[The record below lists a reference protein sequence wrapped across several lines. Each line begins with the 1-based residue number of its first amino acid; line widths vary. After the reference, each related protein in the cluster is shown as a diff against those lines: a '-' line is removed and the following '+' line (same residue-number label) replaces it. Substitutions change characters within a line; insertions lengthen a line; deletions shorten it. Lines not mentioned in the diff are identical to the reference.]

1 MKCKNVERLLSKSFD
16 GILQPE
22 EKEKLEAHLESCLHC
37 QTKRKEYQIIL
48 DVLKEK
54 AYPEPKLLF
63 WERLQ
68 PKLKEK
74 KKYVPLTMWKR
85 WSLRA
90 IPVSL
95 MIIMLLIAAI
105 AFLIPDKKEELS
117 QTEVLLL
124 RNLNP
129 LQETRTLLEE
139 ESVENKNMML
149 IFSALEE
156 RNDIRRY
163 FP

>member
-1 MKCKNVERLLSKSFD
+1 MKCKKFERLLSKSFD

-22 EKEKLEAHLESCLHC
+22 EKEILEAHLESCLHC
-37 QTKRKEYQIIL
+37 QAKREEYQIIL
-48 DVLKEK
+48 EALREK
-54 AYPEPKLLF
+54 AYPETKPYF

-95 MIIMLLIAAI
+95 VIIMLLIAAI
-105 AFLIPDKKEELS
+105 AFLIPDKREELS

-156 RNDIRRY
+156 RNNIRRY
-163 FP
+163 LP

>member
-1 MKCKNVERLLSKSFD
+1 MKCKKFERLLSKSFD
-16 GILQPE
+16 RILQPE
-22 EKEKLEAHLESCLHC
+22 EKEILEAHLESCLHC
-37 QTKRKEYQIIL
+37 QTRRKEYQIIL
-48 DVLKEK
+48 DALKEK
-54 AYPEPKLLF
+54 AYPEPKPYF

-74 KKYVPLTMWKR
+74 KKYVPLTLWKR

-95 MIIMLLIAAI
+95 VIIMLLIAAI
-105 AFLIPDKKEELS
+105 AFLIPDKREELS

-129 LQETRTLLEE
+129 LQETRILLEE

-149 IFSALEE
+149 IFTALEE
-156 RNDIRRY
+156 EDIQRRN